1 MHLTGFVP
9 VSPTRPVGH
18 CWLPAVTLTVAAKV
32 GMLLTLTVLILH
44 FVPPLFLVD
53 ATDHCILVGCLL
65 HASMQKYV
73 SIKMVQRNN
82 YMEQSLFW
90 NGESS
95 EVSTNSGLL
104 WAWRLFYQCVH
115 KTMLP
120 LDLIL
125 SQFNPAHTL
134 TVLIFSI
141 LSSMLKALEWSFLR
155 FPDS

>member
-82 YMEQSLFW
+82 YMGQSFFW
-90 NGESS
+90 NGETGAVCQQIQHFYGPEDVSVCSQNHAAIGSYSKTVQSS
-95 EVSTNSGLL
+95 PHTHCFN
-104 WAWRLFYQCVH
+104 FQY
-115 KTMLP
+115 P
-120 LDLIL
+120 LIY
-125 SQFNPAHTL
+125 A
-134 TVLIFSI
+134 
-141 LSSMLKALEWSFLR
+141 
-155 FPDS
+155 